1 MSIARQA
8 AAALVVQAVTLHS
21 HADVAVVCLTSPA
34 GVEAWRWLEWLPHT
48 ASPHSP
54 LGDLALAADLGTGR
68 VLLAHLEELIDE
80 RTSDPARRRGPVTEA
95 DEPDDAV
102 SPSLLVVVD
111 QATVDHAR
119 LTRVAERGADVGVFI
134 VWVVESS
141 GRLPAACRTFLE
153 LVDGE
158 RARVASVR
166 HEHCWESV
174 RPELLAP
181 SDAMGLARVLRPW
194 STPVRQCRTFPTLPS
209 SVSVLSLLGAE
220 DVDDARQVLERWRE
234 NHSVVPRDGGSPK
247 PLDRVS
253 DLRAFVGATAG
264 RDPFVLDLRTQGPHA
279 LVGGTTGAGKSEF
292 LQSWVLGMAAM
303 HSPSRVTFLFVD
315 YKGGAAFADCVNLP
329 HCVGLVTDLSPH
341 LVRPGSDV
349 AQRRA
354 PSSRGHPQRQE
365 GEGSARTR
373 ETERSRHAASL
384 VIVVDE
390 FAALVTEV
398 PEFVDGVVNVAQRGR
413 SLGLHLILATQRP
426 AGVIKDN
433 LRANTNLRVALRM
446 ADEDDSQDVLGDS
459 RAADFPSDVPG
470 RAAAKTGPGRIVLFQ
485 SGFPG
490 ARTPAGPT
498 EPPVGVSALGFGA
511 DQPWRLPSPPGV
523 SEDLPQDI
531 DRLVSGVQAAHAA
544 AGIPEP
550 RRPWL
555 APLATTYNLRRL
567 PMRRDTALPL
577 GIADDPATQ
586 SQEIV
591 HFRPDIDRN
600 LLVLGSGGSG
610 KTTALRSMAVAASVT
625 PGGGVVHV
633 YGLDFAGGQLASL
646 EALTTVG
653 SVVPGEDLDR
663 VRRLVAHL
671 TDVTNERSRRFS
683 AASASRL
690 DQYRSLTSSPDEP
703 RILVVLDGLGA
714 FRSVMEG
721 SAENLQIFSQFQ
733 RLLAEGPAVG
743 VHFVV
748 TADRSL
754 AVPASL
760 ASAFGRRLVLRLSDS
775 DEYRALGLPPDVLTY
790 DSPPGRGVFTD
801 VQLEVQL
808 AVFLSDDAAAA
819 GETSVA
825 AQIRALESLASAVS
839 SRHSERPMQIRPL
852 PELVGPDEM
861 PDEVGGRPV
870 LGLEDASLAPIPF
883 EPAGLV
889 MISGPEQSGRTQALL
904 WFAEGG
910 APVAA

>member
-1 MSIARQA
+1 M
-8 AAALVVQAVTLHS
+8 
-21 HADVAVVCLTSPA
+21 
-34 GVEAWRWLEWLPHT
+34 
-48 ASPHSP
+48 
-54 LGDLALAADLGTGR
+54 
-68 VLLAHLEELIDE
+68 
-80 RTSDPARRRGPVTEA
+80 
-95 DEPDDAV
+95 
-102 SPSLLVVVD
+102 
-111 QATVDHAR
+111 
-119 LTRVAERGADVGVFI
+119 
-134 VWVVESS
+134 
-141 GRLPAACRTFLE
+141 
-153 LVDGE
+153 
-158 RARVASVR
+158 
-166 HEHCWESV
+166 
-174 RPELLAP
+174 
-181 SDAMGLARVLRPW
+181 
-194 STPVRQCRTFPTLPS
+194 
-209 SVSVLSLLGAE
+209 
-220 DVDDARQVLERWRE
+220 
-234 NHSVVPRDGGSPK
+234 
-247 PLDRVS
+247 
-253 DLRAFVGATAG
+253 
-264 RDPFVLDLRTQGPHA
+264 
-279 LVGGTTGAGKSEF
+279 
-292 LQSWVLGMAAM
+292 
-303 HSPSRVTFLFVD
+303 
-315 YKGGAAFADCVNLP
+315 
-329 HCVGLVTDLSPH
+329 
-341 LVRPGSDV
+341 
-349 AQRRA
+349 
-354 PSSRGHPQRQE
+354 
-365 GEGSARTR
+365 
-373 ETERSRHAASL
+373 
-384 VIVVDE
+384 
-390 FAALVTEV
+390 
-398 PEFVDGVVNVAQRGR
+398 
-413 SLGLHLILATQRP
+413 
-426 AGVIKDN
+426 
-433 LRANTNLRVALRM
+433 
-446 ADEDDSQDVLGDS
+446 
-459 RAADFPSDVPG
+459 
-470 RAAAKTGPGRIVLFQ
+470 KTGPGRVTRFQ

-904 WFAEGG
+904 WFAEAVRRWRPDTHLVHLSARPSPNTAADTWTRAADTGDDCLEVLDWCMGVVGDRTSQQPIAIFVEHFTEFVQGPCDAALMAVVQACKRNGHLLVAEAESPTWATYLPLITELRNARTGLLLQPDQSDGDLLLKTPLPRCRRADFPAGRGFWVRAGRAAKVQVPWLG
-910 APVAA
+910 ASLLDSSVGELR